1 MRFSNLF
8 KISEVG
14 TPIFYLLFIG
24 MCGCDSDKPLEKVEI
39 APEAASV
46 EAIVHSFDVDLFAC
60 DFSQQS
66 TCLDSLRNKYGG
78 FFCGFVEDDL
88 QLAACRSDSVGR
100 LLGMFIGDPQIASTH
115 KAVMEVFPPEKRQVL
130 SESFTDVVQR
140 WHHYFPTR
148 PVPQFIYYCS
158 AWNRTIAATDSAI
171 GIALDCYL
179 GPEHEITRKLSPEI
193 FPDYVKE
200 NMDERFIVADAVK
213 GFAAWNAR
221 SIYQQ
226 KDLLSELV
234 FYGKVMYIAEA
245 LAPSIPDSIMMG
257 WTTQQWN
264 WARAGEGDIWKTLA
278 VEKTMFHSKP
288 FEINKW
294 FNDGPFTS
302 AAGIPQESAP
312 QLGVWMG
319 WNVIRSYM
327 KKYPETTL
335 DQLMTESDNQRLLS
349 AYVPGKQ

>member
-1 MRFSNLF
+1 
-8 KISEVG
+8 
-14 TPIFYLLFIG
+14 
-24 MCGCDSDKPLEKVEI
+24 
-39 APEAASV
+39 
-46 EAIVHSFDVDLFAC
+46 
-60 DFSQQS
+60 
-66 TCLDSLRNKYGG
+66 
-78 FFCGFVEDDL
+78 
-88 QLAACRSDSVGR
+88 
-100 LLGMFIGDPQIASTH
+100 
-115 KAVMEVFPPEKRQVL
+115 
-130 SESFTDVVQR
+130 
-140 WHHYFPTR
+140 
-148 PVPQFIYYCS
+148 
-158 AWNRTIAATDSAI
+158 
-171 GIALDCYL
+171 
-179 GPEHEITRKLSPEI
+179 
-193 FPDYVKE
+193 
-200 NMDERFIVADAVK
+200 
-213 GFAAWNAR
+213 
-221 SIYQQ
+221 
-226 KDLLSELV
+226 
-234 FYGKVMYIAEA
+234 MYIAEA

-335 DQLMTESDNQRLLS
+335 DQLMAESDNQRLLS